1 MIDDSLSYTG
11 RTWKGGAAL
20 PTETFF
26 RLPAAKRETLLRCA
40 RQEFARVPY
49 PDASIN
55 RIIHAAG
62 IPRGSFYMY
71 FEDKSDLFHHLVDQ
85 FVDAFIQT
93 VCRLL
98 VEAQGDLFLT
108 FQRLFDHLRA
118 RCDDHCR
125 ESHAEEIIA
134 ILRKNVGMPHTMAMA
149 QSYGQRVF
157 PRIIPHLDRSILAL
171 EGDAALTDGLRI
183 LFSVTF
189 PLLCEGVLAEDPE
202 PVRTQYQSYLIILKR
217 GMLR

>member
-1 MIDDSLSYTG
+1 M
-11 RTWKGGAAL
+11 

-26 RLPAAKRETLLRCA
+26 RLPEAKRETLLRCA

-71 FEDKSDLFHHLVDQ
+71 FADKADLFLHLMDQ
-85 FVDAFIQT
+85 FVDTFTQT

-98 VEAQGDLFLT
+98 EEEDGALFPA
-108 FQRLFDHLRA
+108 FRRLFDHLQD
-118 RCDDHCR
+118 RCVTGCR
-125 ESHAEEIIA
+125 EGGAAEIIT
-134 ILRKNVGMPHTMAMA
+134 ILRRNAGMPHTMAM
-149 QSYGQRVF
+149 GQRYSRRF
-157 PRIIPHLDRSILAL
+157 LSQILPRLDHSILAL
-171 EGDAALTDGLRI
+171 EGKADLENGLRI
-183 LFSVTF
+183 LLSVTL
-189 PLLCEGVLAEDPE
+189 PLLCDGVLAEDPE
-202 PVRTQYQSYLIILKR
+202 PIRTRYQSYLTILER

>member
-1 MIDDSLSYTG
+1 M
-11 RTWKGGAAL
+11 

-26 RLPAAKRETLLRCA
+26 RLPEAKRETLLRCA

-71 FEDKSDLFHHLVDQ
+71 FADKADLFLHLMDQ
-85 FVDAFIQT
+85 FVDTFTQT

-98 VEAQGDLFLT
+98 EEAKGDLFQA
-108 FQRLFDHLRA
+108 FRRLFDLLWE
-118 RCDDHCR
+118 RCSDHCR
-125 ESHAEEIIA
+125 EGSAAEIIT
-134 ILRKNVGMPHTMAMA
+134 ILRRNAGMPHTMAM
-149 QSYGQRVF
+149 GQRYSRRF
-157 PRIIPHLDRSILAL
+157 LSQILPRLDRARLSL
-171 EGDAALTDGLRI
+171 EGEEELENGLRI
-183 LFSVTF
+183 LLSVTL
-189 PLLCEGVLAEDPE
+189 PLLCDGVLAEDPE
-202 PVRTQYQSYLIILKR
+202 PIRTRYQSYLTILER

>member
-1 MIDDSLSYTG
+1 M
-11 RTWKGGAAL
+11 

-26 RLPAAKRETLLRCA
+26 RLPEAKRETLLRCA

-71 FEDKSDLFHHLVDQ
+71 FADKADLFLHLMDQ
-85 FVDAFIQT
+85 FVDTFTQT

-98 VEAQGDLFLT
+98 EEEGGALFPA
-108 FQRLFDHLRA
+108 FRRLFDHLQD
-118 RCDDHCR
+118 RCVTGCR
-125 ESHAEEIIA
+125 EGGAAEVIT
-134 ILRKNVGMPHTMAMA
+134 ILRRNVGMPHTMAMG
-149 QSYGQRVF
+149 QSYGRRFLSQLL
-157 PRIIPHLDRSILAL
+157 PRLDRARLSL
-171 EGDAALTDGLRI
+171 EGEEELENGLRI
-183 LFSVTF
+183 LLSVTL

-202 PVRTQYQSYLIILKR
+202 PVRARYQSYLTILER

>member
-1 MIDDSLSYTG
+1 M
-11 RTWKGGAAL
+11 

-26 RLPAAKRETLLRCA
+26 RLPEAKRETLLRCA

-55 RIIHAAG
+55 RIIRAAG

-71 FEDKSDLFHHLVDQ
+71 FADKADLFLHLMDQ
-85 FVDAFIQT
+85 FVDTFTQT

-98 VEAQGDLFLT
+98 EEEDGALFPA
-108 FQRLFDHLRA
+108 FRRLFDHLQD
-118 RCDDHCR
+118 RCVTGCR
-125 ESHAEEIIA
+125 EGRAAEVIT
-134 ILRKNVGMPHTMAMA
+134 ILRRNVGMPHTMAMG
-149 QSYGQRVF
+149 QSYGRRFLSQLL
-157 PRIIPHLDRSILAL
+157 PRLDRARLSL
-171 EGDAALTDGLRI
+171 EGEAELENGLRI
-183 LFSVTF
+183 LLSVTL

-202 PVRTQYQSYLIILKR
+202 PVRARYQSYLTILER

>member
-1 MIDDSLSYTG
+1 M
-11 RTWKGGAAL
+11 

-26 RLPAAKRETLLRCA
+26 RLPEVKRETLLSCA

-71 FEDKSDLFHHLVDQ
+71 FADKADLFLHLMDQ
-85 FVDAFIQT
+85 FVDTFTQT

-98 VEAQGDLFLT
+98 EEEGGALFPA
-108 FQRLFDHLRA
+108 FRRLFDHLQD
-118 RCDDHCR
+118 RCVTGCR
-125 ESHAEEIIA
+125 EGRAAEVIT
-134 ILRKNVGMPHTMAMA
+134 ILRRNVGMPHTMAMG
-149 QSYGQRVF
+149 QSYGRRFLSQLL
-157 PRIIPHLDRSILAL
+157 PRLDRARLSL
-171 EGDAALTDGLRI
+171 EGEAELENGLRI
-183 LFSVTF
+183 LLSVTL

-202 PVRTQYQSYLIILKR
+202 PVRARYQSYLTILER

>member
-1 MIDDSLSYTG
+1 M
-11 RTWKGGAAL
+11 

-26 RLPAAKRETLLRCA
+26 RLPEAKRETLLSCA

-71 FEDKSDLFHHLVDQ
+71 FADKADLFLHLMDQ
-85 FVDAFIQT
+85 FVDTFTQT

-98 VEAQGDLFLT
+98 EEEDGALFPA
-108 FQRLFDHLRA
+108 FRRLFDHLQD
-118 RCDDHCR
+118 RCVTGCR
-125 ESHAEEIIA
+125 EGRAAEVIT
-134 ILRKNVGMPHTMAMA
+134 ILRRNVGMPHTMAMG
-149 QSYGQRVF
+149 QSYGRRFLSQLL
-157 PRIIPHLDRSILAL
+157 PRLDRARLSL
-171 EGDAALTDGLRI
+171 EGEAELENGLRI
-183 LFSVTF
+183 LLSVTL

-202 PVRTQYQSYLIILKR
+202 PVRARYQSYLTILER

>member
-1 MIDDSLSYTG
+1 M
-11 RTWKGGAAL
+11 

-26 RLPAAKRETLLRCA
+26 RLPEAKRETLLRCA

-71 FEDKSDLFHHLVDQ
+71 FADKADLFLHLMDQ
-85 FVDAFIQT
+85 FVDTFTQT

-98 VEAQGDLFLT
+98 EEEGGALFPA
-108 FQRLFDHLRA
+108 FRRLFDHLQD
-118 RCDDHCR
+118 RCVTGCR
-125 ESHAEEIIA
+125 GGGAAEIIT
-134 ILRKNVGMPHTMAMA
+134 ILRRNARMPHTMAMG
-149 QSYGQRVF
+149 QSYGRRFLSQLL
-157 PRIIPHLDRSILAL
+157 PRLDRARLSL
-171 EGDAALTDGLRI
+171 EGEAELENGLRI
-183 LFSVTF
+183 LLSVTL

-202 PVRTQYQSYLIILKR
+202 PVRARYQSYLTILER

>member
-1 MIDDSLSYTG
+1 M
-11 RTWKGGAAL
+11 

-26 RLPAAKRETLLRCA
+26 RLPEAKRETLLRCA

-55 RIIHAAG
+55 RIIRAAG

-71 FEDKSDLFHHLVDQ
+71 FADKADLFLHLMDQ
-85 FVDAFIQT
+85 FVDTFTQT

-98 VEAQGDLFLT
+98 EEDGALFPA
-108 FQRLFDHLRA
+108 FRRLFDHLQD
-118 RCDDHCR
+118 RCVTGCR
-125 ESHAEEIIA
+125 EGGAAEVIT
-134 ILRKNVGMPHTMAMA
+134 ILRRNVGMPHTMAMG
-149 QSYGQRVF
+149 QSYGRRFLSQLL
-157 PRIIPHLDRSILAL
+157 PRLDRARLSL
-171 EGDAALTDGLRI
+171 EGEAELENGLRI
-183 LFSVTF
+183 LLSVTL

-202 PVRTQYQSYLIILKR
+202 PVRARYQSYLTILER

>member
-1 MIDDSLSYTG
+1 M
-11 RTWKGGAAL
+11 

-26 RLPAAKRETLLRCA
+26 RLPEAKRETLLRCA

-71 FEDKSDLFHHLVDQ
+71 FADKADLFLHLMDQ
-85 FVDAFIQT
+85 FVDTFTQT

-98 VEAQGDLFLT
+98 EEEGGALFPA
-108 FQRLFDHLRA
+108 FRRLFDHLQD
-118 RCDDHCR
+118 RCVTGCR
-125 ESHAEEIIA
+125 EGRAAEVIT
-134 ILRKNVGMPHTMAMA
+134 ILRRNVGMPHTMAMG
-149 QSYGQRVF
+149 QSYGRRFLSQLL
-157 PRIIPHLDRSILAL
+157 PRLDRARLSL
-171 EGDAALTDGLRI
+171 EGEEELENGLRI
-183 LFSVTF
+183 LLSVTL

-202 PVRTQYQSYLIILKR
+202 PVRARYQSYLTILER

>member
-1 MIDDSLSYTG
+1 M
-11 RTWKGGAAL
+11 

-26 RLPAAKRETLLRCA
+26 RLPEAKRETLLRCA

-71 FEDKSDLFHHLVDQ
+71 FADKADLFLHLMDQ
-85 FVDAFIQT
+85 FVDTFTQT

-98 VEAQGDLFLT
+98 EEEDGALFPA
-108 FQRLFDHLRA
+108 FRRLFDHLQD
-118 RCDDHCR
+118 RCVTGCR
-125 ESHAEEIIA
+125 EGGAAEVIT
-134 ILRKNVGMPHTMAMA
+134 ILRRNVGMPHTMAMG
-149 QSYGQRVF
+149 QSYGRRFLSQLL
-157 PRIIPHLDRSILAL
+157 PRLDRARLSL
-171 EGDAALTDGLRI
+171 EGEEELENGLRI
-183 LFSVTF
+183 LLSVTL

-202 PVRTQYQSYLIILKR
+202 PVRARYQSYLTILER

>member
-1 MIDDSLSYTG
+1 M
-11 RTWKGGAAL
+11 

-26 RLPAAKRETLLRCA
+26 RLPEAKRETLLRCA

-71 FEDKSDLFHHLVDQ
+71 FADKADLFLHLMDQ
-85 FVDAFIQT
+85 FVDTFTQT

-98 VEAQGDLFLT
+98 EEEDGALFPA
-108 FQRLFDHLRA
+108 FRRLFDHLQD
-118 RCDDHCR
+118 RCVTGCR
-125 ESHAEEIIA
+125 EGRAAEVIT
-134 ILRKNVGMPHTMAMA
+134 ILRRNVGMPHTMAMG
-149 QSYGQRVF
+149 QSYGRRFLSQLL
-157 PRIIPHLDRSILAL
+157 PRLDRARLSL
-171 EGDAALTDGLRI
+171 EGEAELENGLRI
-183 LFSVTF
+183 LLSVTL

-202 PVRTQYQSYLIILKR
+202 PVRARYQSYLTILER

>member
-1 MIDDSLSYTG
+1 M
-11 RTWKGGAAL
+11 

-26 RLPAAKRETLLRCA
+26 RLPEAKRETLLRCA

-71 FEDKSDLFHHLVDQ
+71 FADKADLFLHLMDQ
-85 FVDAFIQT
+85 FVDTFTQT

-98 VEAQGDLFLT
+98 EEEDGALFPA
-108 FQRLFDHLRA
+108 FRRLFDHLQD
-118 RCDDHCR
+118 RCVTGCR
-125 ESHAEEIIA
+125 EGGAAEVIT
-134 ILRKNVGMPHTMAMA
+134 ILRRNVGMPHTMAMG
-149 QSYGQRVF
+149 QSYGRRFFSQLL
-157 PRIIPHLDRSILAL
+157 PRLDRARLSL
-171 EGDAALTDGLRI
+171 EGEAELENGLRI
-183 LFSVTF
+183 LLSVTL

-202 PVRTQYQSYLIILKR
+202 PVRARYQSYLTILER

>member
-1 MIDDSLSYTG
+1 M
-11 RTWKGGAAL
+11 

-26 RLPAAKRETLLRCA
+26 RLPEAKRETLLRCA

-55 RIIHAAG
+55 RIIRAAG

-71 FEDKSDLFHHLVDQ
+71 FADKADLFLHLMDQ
-85 FVDAFIQT
+85 FVDTFTQT

-98 VEAQGDLFLT
+98 EEEDGALFPA
-108 FQRLFDHLRA
+108 FRRLFDHLQD
-118 RCDDHCR
+118 RCVTGCR
-125 ESHAEEIIA
+125 EGGAAEVIT
-134 ILRKNVGMPHTMAMA
+134 ILRRNAGMPHTTAMRRSDGRRFLS
-149 QSYGQRVF
+149 QLL
-157 PRIIPHLDRSILAL
+157 PRLDRARLSL
-171 EGDAALTDGLRI
+171 EGEAELENGLRI
-183 LFSVTF
+183 LLSVTL

-202 PVRTQYQSYLIILKR
+202 PVRARYQSYLTILER

>member
-1 MIDDSLSYTG
+1 M
-11 RTWKGGAAL
+11 

-26 RLPAAKRETLLRCA
+26 RLPEAKRETLLRCA

-71 FEDKSDLFHHLVDQ
+71 FADKADLFLHLMDQ
-85 FVDAFIQT
+85 FVDTFTQT

-98 VEAQGDLFLT
+98 EEEDGALFPA
-108 FQRLFDHLRA
+108 FRRLFDHLQD
-118 RCDDHCR
+118 RCVTGCR
-125 ESHAEEIIA
+125 EGRAAEVIT
-134 ILRKNVGMPHTMAMA
+134 ILRRNVGMPHTMAMG
-149 QSYGQRVF
+149 QSYGRRFLSQRL
-157 PRIIPHLDRSILAL
+157 PRLDRARLSL
-171 EGDAALTDGLRI
+171 EGEEELENGLRI
-183 LFSVTF
+183 LLSVTL

-202 PVRTQYQSYLIILKR
+202 PVRARYQSYLTILER

>member
-1 MIDDSLSYTG
+1 M
-11 RTWKGGAAL
+11 

-26 RLPAAKRETLLRCA
+26 RLPEAKRETLLCCA

-71 FEDKSDLFHHLVDQ
+71 FADKADLFLHLMDQ
-85 FVDAFIQT
+85 FVDTFTQT

-98 VEAQGDLFLT
+98 EEEGGALFPA
-108 FQRLFDHLRA
+108 FRRLFDHLQD
-118 RCDDHCR
+118 RCVTGCR
-125 ESHAEEIIA
+125 EGGAAEIIT
-134 ILRKNVGMPHTMAMA
+134 ILRRNAGMPHTMAM
-149 QSYGQRVF
+149 GQRYSRRF
-157 PRIIPHLDRSILAL
+157 LSQILPRLDHSILAL
-171 EGDAALTDGLRI
+171 EGKADLENGLRI
-183 LFSVTF
+183 LLSVTL
-189 PLLCEGVLAEDPE
+189 PLLCDGVLAEDPE
-202 PVRTQYQSYLIILKR
+202 PIRTRYQSYLTILER

>member
-1 MIDDSLSYTG
+1 M
-11 RTWKGGAAL
+11 

-26 RLPAAKRETLLRCA
+26 RLPEAKRETLLRCA

-71 FEDKSDLFHHLVDQ
+71 FADKADLFLHLMDQ
-85 FVDAFIQT
+85 FVDTFTQT

-98 VEAQGDLFLT
+98 EEEGGALFPA
-108 FQRLFDHLRA
+108 FRRLFDHLQD
-118 RCDDHCR
+118 RCVTGCR
-125 ESHAEEIIA
+125 EGGAAEVIT
-134 ILRKNVGMPHTMAMA
+134 ILRRNVGMPYTMAMG
-149 QSYGQRVF
+149 QSYGRRFLSQLL
-157 PRIIPHLDRSILAL
+157 PRLDRARLSL
-171 EGDAALTDGLRI
+171 EGEEELENGLRI
-183 LFSVTF
+183 LLSVTL

-202 PVRTQYQSYLIILKR
+202 PVRARYQSYLTILER

>member
-1 MIDDSLSYTG
+1 M
-11 RTWKGGAAL
+11 

-26 RLPAAKRETLLRCA
+26 RLPEAKRETLLRCA

-55 RIIHAAG
+55 RIIRAAG

-71 FEDKSDLFHHLVDQ
+71 FADKADLFLHLMDQ
-85 FVDAFIQT
+85 FVDTFTQT

-98 VEAQGDLFLT
+98 EEEDGALFPA
-108 FQRLFDHLRA
+108 FRRLFDHLQD
-118 RCDDHCR
+118 RCVTGCR
-125 ESHAEEIIA
+125 EGGAAEVIT
-134 ILRKNVGMPHTMAMA
+134 ILRRNVGMPHTMAMG
-149 QSYGQRVF
+149 QSYGRRFLSQLL
-157 PRIIPHLDRSILAL
+157 PRLDRARLSL
-171 EGDAALTDGLRI
+171 EGEAELENGLRI
-183 LFSVTF
+183 LLSVTL

-202 PVRTQYQSYLIILKR
+202 PVRARYQSYLTILER

>member
-1 MIDDSLSYTG
+1 M
-11 RTWKGGAAL
+11 

-26 RLPAAKRETLLRCA
+26 RLPEAKRETLLRCA

-71 FEDKSDLFHHLVDQ
+71 FADKADLFLHLMDQ
-85 FVDAFIQT
+85 FVDAFTQT

-98 VEAQGDLFLT
+98 EEEGGALFPA
-108 FQRLFDHLRA
+108 FRRLFDHLQD
-118 RCDDHCR
+118 RCVTGCR
-125 ESHAEEIIA
+125 EGGAAEIIT
-134 ILRKNVGMPHTMAMA
+134 ILRRNAGMPHTMAM
-149 QSYGQRVF
+149 GQRYSRRF
-157 PRIIPHLDRSILAL
+157 LSQILPRLDHSILAL
-171 EGDAALTDGLRI
+171 EGKADLENGLRI
-183 LFSVTF
+183 LLSVTL

-202 PVRTQYQSYLIILKR
+202 PVRARYQSYLTILER

>member
-1 MIDDSLSYTG
+1 M
-11 RTWKGGAAL
+11 

-26 RLPAAKRETLLRCA
+26 RLPEAKRETLLRCA

-55 RIIHAAG
+55 RIIRAAG

-71 FEDKSDLFHHLVDQ
+71 FADKADLFLHLMDQ
-85 FVDAFIQT
+85 FVDTFTQT

-98 VEAQGDLFLT
+98 EEEGGALFPA
-108 FQRLFDHLRA
+108 FRRLFDHLQD
-118 RCDDHCR
+118 RCVTGCR
-125 ESHAEEIIA
+125 EGGAAEVIT
-134 ILRKNVGMPHTMAMA
+134 ILRRNVGMPHTMAMG
-149 QSYGQRVF
+149 QSYGRRFLSQLL
-157 PRIIPHLDRSILAL
+157 PRLDRARLSL
-171 EGDAALTDGLRI
+171 EGEEELENGLRI
-183 LFSVTF
+183 LLSVTL

-202 PVRTQYQSYLIILKR
+202 PVRARYQSYLTILER

>member
-1 MIDDSLSYTG
+1 M
-11 RTWKGGAAL
+11 

-26 RLPAAKRETLLRCA
+26 RLPEAKRETLLRCA

-71 FEDKSDLFHHLVDQ
+71 FADKADLFLHLMDQ
-85 FVDAFIQT
+85 FVDTFTQT

-98 VEAQGDLFLT
+98 EEEDGALFPA
-108 FQRLFDHLRA
+108 FRRLFDHLQD
-118 RCDDHCR
+118 RCVTGCR
-125 ESHAEEIIA
+125 EGRAAEVIT
-134 ILRKNVGMPHTMAMA
+134 ILRRNVGMPHTMAMG
-149 QSYGQRVF
+149 QSYGRRVLSQLL
-157 PRIIPHLDRSILAL
+157 PRLDRARLSL
-171 EGDAALTDGLRI
+171 EGEAELENGLRI
-183 LFSVTF
+183 LLSVAL

-202 PVRTQYQSYLIILKR
+202 PVRARYQSYLTILER

>member
-1 MIDDSLSYTG
+1 M
-11 RTWKGGAAL
+11 

-26 RLPAAKRETLLRCA
+26 RLPEAKRETLLRCA

-71 FEDKSDLFHHLVDQ
+71 FADKADLFLHLMDQ
-85 FVDAFIQT
+85 FVDTFTQT

-98 VEAQGDLFLT
+98 EEEGGALFPA
-108 FQRLFDHLRA
+108 FRRLFDHLQD
-118 RCDDHCR
+118 RCVTGCR
-125 ESHAEEIIA
+125 EGRAAEVIT
-134 ILRKNVGMPHTMAMA
+134 ILRRNVGMPHTMAMG
-149 QSYGQRVF
+149 QSYGRRFLPQLL
-157 PRIIPHLDRSILAL
+157 PRLDRARLSL
-171 EGDAALTDGLRI
+171 EGEAELENGLRI
-183 LFSVTF
+183 LLSVTL

-202 PVRTQYQSYLIILKR
+202 PVRARYQSYLTILER

>member
-1 MIDDSLSYTG
+1 M
-11 RTWKGGAAL
+11 

-26 RLPAAKRETLLRCA
+26 RLPEAKRETLLRCA

-55 RIIHAAG
+55 RIIRAAG

-71 FEDKSDLFHHLVDQ
+71 FADKADLFLHLMDQ
-85 FVDAFIQT
+85 FVDTFTQT

-98 VEAQGDLFLT
+98 EEEGGALFPA
-108 FQRLFDHLRA
+108 FRRLFDHLQD
-118 RCDDHCR
+118 RCVTGCR
-125 ESHAEEIIA
+125 EGRAAEVIT
-134 ILRKNVGMPHTMAMA
+134 ILRRNVGMPHTMAMG
-149 QSYGQRVF
+149 QSYGRRFLSQLL
-157 PRIIPHLDRSILAL
+157 PRLDRARLSL
-171 EGDAALTDGLRI
+171 EGEEELENGLRI
-183 LFSVTF
+183 LLSVTL

-202 PVRTQYQSYLIILKR
+202 PVRARYQSYLTILER

>member
-1 MIDDSLSYTG
+1 M
-11 RTWKGGAAL
+11 

-26 RLPAAKRETLLRCA
+26 RLPEAKRETLLRCA

-71 FEDKSDLFHHLVDQ
+71 FADKADLFLHLMDQ
-85 FVDAFIQT
+85 FVDTFTQT

-98 VEAQGDLFLT
+98 EEEDGALFPA
-108 FQRLFDHLRA
+108 FRRLFNHLQD
-118 RCDDHCR
+118 RCVTGCR
-125 ESHAEEIIA
+125 EGRAAEVIT
-134 ILRKNVGMPHTMAMA
+134 ILRRNVGMPHTMAMG
-149 QSYGQRVF
+149 QSYGRRFLSQLL
-157 PRIIPHLDRSILAL
+157 PRLDRARLSL
-171 EGDAALTDGLRI
+171 EGEEELENGLRI
-183 LFSVTF
+183 LLSVTL

-202 PVRTQYQSYLIILKR
+202 PVRARYQSYLTILER

>member
-1 MIDDSLSYTG
+1 M
-11 RTWKGGAAL
+11 

-26 RLPAAKRETLLRCA
+26 RLPEAKRETLLRCA

-71 FEDKSDLFHHLVDQ
+71 FADKADLFLHLMDQ
-85 FVDAFIQT
+85 FVDTFTQT

-98 VEAQGDLFLT
+98 EEEDGALFPA
-108 FQRLFDHLRA
+108 FRRLFDHLQD
-118 RCDDHCR
+118 RCVTGCR
-125 ESHAEEIIA
+125 EGRAAEVIT
-134 ILRKNVGMPHTMAMA
+134 ILRRNVGMPHTMAMG
-149 QSYGQRVF
+149 QSYGRRFLSQLL
-157 PRIIPHLDRSILAL
+157 PRLDRARLSL
-171 EGDAALTDGLRI
+171 EGEEELENGLRI
-183 LFSVTF
+183 LLSVTL

-202 PVRTQYQSYLIILKR
+202 PVRARYQSYLTILER

>member
-1 MIDDSLSYTG
+1 M
-11 RTWKGGAAL
+11 

-26 RLPAAKRETLLRCA
+26 RLPEAKRETLLRCA

-55 RIIHAAG
+55 RIIRAAG

-71 FEDKSDLFHHLVDQ
+71 FADKADLFLHLMDQ
-85 FVDAFIQT
+85 FVDTFTQT

-98 VEAQGDLFLT
+98 EEEDGALFPA
-108 FQRLFDHLRA
+108 FRRLFDHLQD
-118 RCDDHCR
+118 RCVTGCR
-125 ESHAEEIIA
+125 EGGAAEVIT
-134 ILRKNVGMPHTMAMA
+134 ILRRNVGMPHTMAMG
-149 QSYGQRVF
+149 QSYGRRFLSQLL
-157 PRIIPHLDRSILAL
+157 PRLDRARLSL
-171 EGDAALTDGLRI
+171 EGEAELENGLRI
-183 LFSVTF
+183 LLSVTL

-202 PVRTQYQSYLIILKR
+202 PVRARYQSHLTILER

>member
-1 MIDDSLSYTG
+1 M
-11 RTWKGGAAL
+11 

-26 RLPAAKRETLLRCA
+26 RLPEAKRETLLRCA

-71 FEDKSDLFHHLVDQ
+71 FADKADLFLHLMDQ
-85 FVDAFIQT
+85 FVDTFTQT

-98 VEAQGDLFLT
+98 EEEGGALFPA
-108 FQRLFDHLRA
+108 FRRLFDHLQD
-118 RCDDHCR
+118 RCVTGCR
-125 ESHAEEIIA
+125 EGRAAEVIT
-134 ILRKNVGMPHTMAMA
+134 ILRRNVGMPHTMAMG
-149 QSYGQRVF
+149 QSYGRHFLSQLL
-157 PRIIPHLDRSILAL
+157 PRLDRARLSLQGEAEL
-171 EGDAALTDGLRI
+171 ENGLRI
-183 LFSVTF
+183 LLSVTL

-202 PVRTQYQSYLIILKR
+202 PVRARYQSYLTILER

>member
-1 MIDDSLSYTG
+1 M
-11 RTWKGGAAL
+11 

-26 RLPAAKRETLLRCA
+26 RLPEAKRETLLRCA

-71 FEDKSDLFHHLVDQ
+71 FADKADLFLHLMDQ
-85 FVDAFIQT
+85 FVDTFTQT

-98 VEAQGDLFLT
+98 EEEDGALFPA
-108 FQRLFDHLRA
+108 FRRLFDHLQD
-118 RCDDHCR
+118 RCVTGCR
-125 ESHAEEIIA
+125 EGRAAEVIT
-134 ILRKNVGMPHTMAMA
+134 ILRRNVGMPHTMAMG
-149 QSYGQRVF
+149 QSYGRRFLPQLL
-157 PRIIPHLDRSILAL
+157 PRLDRARLSL
-171 EGDAALTDGLRI
+171 EGEAELENGLRI
-183 LFSVTF
+183 LLSVTL

-202 PVRTQYQSYLIILKR
+202 PVRARYQSYLTILER

>member
-1 MIDDSLSYTG
+1 M
-11 RTWKGGAAL
+11 

-26 RLPAAKRETLLRCA
+26 RLPEAKRETLLRCA

-55 RIIHAAG
+55 RIIRAAG

-71 FEDKSDLFHHLVDQ
+71 FADKADLFLHLMDQ
-85 FVDAFIQT
+85 FVDTFTQT

-98 VEAQGDLFLT
+98 EEEDGALFPA
-108 FQRLFDHLRA
+108 FRRLFDHLQD
-118 RCDDHCR
+118 RCVTGCR
-125 ESHAEEIIA
+125 EGGAAEVIT
-134 ILRKNVGMPHTMAMA
+134 ILRRNVGMPHTMAMG
-149 QSYGQRVF
+149 QSYGRRFLSQLL
-157 PRIIPHLDRSILAL
+157 PRLDRARLSL
-171 EGDAALTDGLRI
+171 EGEEELENGLRI
-183 LFSVTF
+183 LLSVTL

-202 PVRTQYQSYLIILKR
+202 PVRARYQSYLTILER

>member
-1 MIDDSLSYTG
+1 M
-11 RTWKGGAAL
+11 

-26 RLPAAKRETLLRCA
+26 RLPEAKRETLLRCA

-71 FEDKSDLFHHLVDQ
+71 FADKADLFLHLMDQ
-85 FVDAFIQT
+85 FVDTFTQT

-98 VEAQGDLFLT
+98 EEEDGALFPA
-108 FQRLFDHLRA
+108 FRRLFDHLQD
-118 RCDDHCR
+118 RCVTGCR
-125 ESHAEEIIA
+125 EGRAAEVIT
-134 ILRKNVGMPHTMAMA
+134 ILRRNVGMPHTMAMG
-149 QSYGQRVF
+149 QSYGRRFLSQLL
-157 PRIIPHLDRSILAL
+157 PRLDRARLSL
-171 EGDAALTDGLRI
+171 EGEAELENGLRI
-183 LFSVTF
+183 LLSVAL
-189 PLLCEGVLAEDPE
+189 PLLCEGVPAEDPE
-202 PVRTQYQSYLIILKR
+202 PVRARYQSYLTILER

>member
-1 MIDDSLSYTG
+1 M
-11 RTWKGGAAL
+11 

-26 RLPAAKRETLLRCA
+26 RLPEAKRETLLRCA

-71 FEDKSDLFHHLVDQ
+71 FADKADLFLHLMDQ
-85 FVDAFIQT
+85 FVDTFTQT

-98 VEAQGDLFLT
+98 EEEDGALFPA
-108 FQRLFDHLRA
+108 FRRLFDHLQD
-118 RCDDHCR
+118 RCVTGCR
-125 ESHAEEIIA
+125 EGGAAEIIT
-134 ILRKNVGMPHTMAMA
+134 ILRRNAGMPHTMAM
-149 QSYGQRVF
+149 GQRYSRRF
-157 PRIIPHLDRSILAL
+157 RSQILPRLDHSILAL
-171 EGDAALTDGLRI
+171 EGKADLENGLRI
-183 LFSVTF
+183 LLSVTL
-189 PLLCEGVLAEDPE
+189 PLLCDGVLAEDPE
-202 PVRTQYQSYLIILKR
+202 PIRTRYQSYLTILER

>member
-1 MIDDSLSYTG
+1 M
-11 RTWKGGAAL
+11 

-26 RLPAAKRETLLRCA
+26 RLPEAKRETLLRCA

-55 RIIHAAG
+55 RIIRAAG

-71 FEDKSDLFHHLVDQ
+71 FADKADLFLHLMDQ
-85 FVDAFIQT
+85 FVDTFTQT

-98 VEAQGDLFLT
+98 EEEDGALFPA
-108 FQRLFDHLRA
+108 FRRLFDHLQD
-118 RCDDHCR
+118 RCVTGCR
-125 ESHAEEIIA
+125 EGGAAEVIT
-134 ILRKNVGMPHTMAMA
+134 ILRRNVGMPHTMAMG
-149 QSYGQRVF
+149 QSYGRRFLSQLL
-157 PRIIPHLDRSILAL
+157 PRLDRARLSL
-171 EGDAALTDGLRI
+171 EGEAELENGLRI
-183 LFSVTF
+183 LLSVAL

-202 PVRTQYQSYLIILKR
+202 PVRARYQSYLTILER